1 MLEEVLSY
9 LGIFLLACLKSIFP
23 PVLGP
28 AAGMS
33 KLEIIIVTVA
43 GLMTSVTLFT
53 FVGEKIKTN
62 IIPIFIKKPKKFS
75 KQSRRMVRIW
85 KKYGI
90 IGTCFLTPLILSPV
104 GGSLLVSSVGA
115 PRRQVFLYMLAFG
128 IFWAVIWTYSV
139 DYLIELGWVTLSDR

>member
-9 LGIFLLACLKSIFP
+9 LGIFLLACIKSIFP
-23 PVLGP
+23 PILGP
-28 AAGMS
+28 AAGMN

-53 FVGEKIKTN
+53 FVGEKIKKKV
-62 IIPIFIKKPKKFS
+62 IPIFIKQPKKFS
-75 KQSRRMVRIW
+75 KRSRRMVTTW

-115 PRRQVFLYMLAFG
+115 PRKQVFFYMFVFG
-128 IFWAVIWTYSV
+128 LFWAVIWTFSV
-139 DYLIELGWVTLSDR
+139 DYLIEVGLVTVKDR